1 MSSFLYPKQEGPRFI
16 RGHAVSLG
24 MVSFAMVV
32 YAFMWWYFGY
42 ENKKRING
50 ERDYKIEDL
59 SEEEIADLGDENPKF
74 LYSI

>member
-1 MSSFLYPKQEGPRFI
+1 
-16 RGHAVSLG
+16 
-24 MVSFAMVV
+24 V
-32 YAFMWWYFGY
+32 YAFMWWYFGH

-50 ERDYKIEDL
+50 ERDHKIEDL